1 MAATHRNMGAVPTG
15 LRLKKMRVET
25 IVSIF
30 CLIIIPFY
38 SEAALKIII
47 FYFKNAKKIIKIM
60 IFQSKKY
67 KLKTYFLSIFSLAFP
82 IHRRFIPFKCC
93 RS

>member
-38 SEAALKIII
+38 SEAVLKIII
-47 FYFKNAKKIIKIM
+47 FYFKNAKKNHKNHD
-60 IFQSKKY
+60 
-67 KLKTYFLSIFSLAFP
+67 FSNRKN
-82 IHRRFIPFKCC
+82 IN
-93 RS
+93 